1 MYGSSF
7 KTSYNPTL
15 FFFLEHVQAVE
26 LRNLSSGQTKRQKV
40 SEPGS
45 LQKSAQSPNYR
56 IRIIYNII
64 KRVKMENVIR
74 N

>member
-7 KTSYNPTL
+7 KTSYNI
-15 FFFLEHVQAVE
+15 FFLEHVQAVE

-45 LQKSAQSPNYR
+45 LQKSAQSSNYR
-56 IRIIYNII
+56 IMN
-64 KRVKMENVIR
+64 NL
-74 N
+74 